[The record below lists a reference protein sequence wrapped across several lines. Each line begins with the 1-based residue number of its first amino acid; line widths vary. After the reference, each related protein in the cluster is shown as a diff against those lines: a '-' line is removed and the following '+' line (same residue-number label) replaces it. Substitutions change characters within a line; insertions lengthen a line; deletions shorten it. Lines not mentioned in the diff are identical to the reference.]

1 MGRRKWPHFNS
12 GFIDNVE
19 TLMGLFDNQDHVKT
33 LGENLQEEMGE
44 CLLSALYFGSELIV
58 PDVYLSIR
66 RD

>member
-1 MGRRKWPHFNS
+1 
-12 GFIDNVE
+12 
-19 TLMGLFDNQDHVKT
+19 MGLLDDQDHVKT